1 MKLLYTKRSPYARK
15 VRVIALEKQV
25 PLEFIDEDL
34 ANKST
39 LLNSSNPLGKVPT
52 LILDNGEILFDSPV
66 ITQYIDGLN
75 DKVIFIPRQGAER
88 FKVLRWEAIA
98 DGLMDAAIG
107 CYMEKMRH
115 AQNFHVNFVKNQEEV
130 ILNTCRFCEEHLAE
144 LQPLSLAPVAVA
156 SAIGYVNFRLPHM
169 ITREEFPKL
178 LAWFETFSQ
187 RPSMAQTIPVA

>member
-34 ANKST
+34 AKKSV
-39 LLNSSNPLGKVPT
+39 LLKASNPLAKVPT
-52 LILDNGEILFDSPV
+52 LILDNGETLFDSPV
-66 ITQYIDGLN
+66 IAQYLDGLN
-75 DKVIFIPRQGAER
+75 DKVILIPRRGMEK

-98 DGLMDAAIG
+98 DGLMDISIA

-115 AQNFHVNFVKNQEEV
+115 AQNFHAQFVKNQEEAM
-130 ILNTCRFCEEHLAE
+130 LNTCRYCEEHLVE
-144 LQPLSLAPVAVA
+144 LQPLTLAPIAVA

-169 ITREEFPKL
+169 ITKEDFPKL
-178 LAWFETFSQ
+178 LAWFEIFSK
-187 RPSMAQTIPVA
+187 RPSMAQTVPVA